1 MGVGS
6 DGRSTAAI
14 IGDVPQNGCGP
25 RQARGIWPSAHRR
38 RGGRHLRLRFASPE
52 KLATSA
58 VGEAEVRP
66 HPGPERGDAASH
78 LARTRATCART
89 LRPAPSGQA
98 ACQGQPADSYNVACT
113 PVQGGPDGWSYEA
126 ENHVIFFAGEAVP
139 GLAARIEVQYYEE
152 GKP

>member
-1 MGVGS
+1 MPGARYLALSRLTGGEVGS
-6 DGRSTAAI
+6 ICDSE
-14 IGDVPQNGCGP
+14 
-25 RQARGIWPSAHRR
+25 
-38 RGGRHLRLRFASPE
+38 FASTLK

-58 VGEAEVRP
+58 VGLKRKFALTLAPNVETLQVTLRYPCNVRADLLAPCAEV
-66 HPGPERGDAASH
+66 DK
-78 LARTRATCART
+78 
-89 LRPAPSGQA
+89 A